1 MTSLDTFNQNY
12 PRFSSDA
19 EIDFILDSL
28 EFVANEGW
36 KLMPQYIFNNETAE
50 WKHHTDQVTSS
61 NPGTAVSV
69 AIVEILVL
77 QNCIKAL

>member
-1 MTSLDTFNQNY
+1 MTSLDLINLTY
-12 PRFSSDA
+12 HRFSSDA

-61 NPGTAVSV
+61 NPSTATSA
-69 AIVEILVL
+69 AIEEILVL
-77 QNCIKAL
+77 